1 LQLATAIIG
10 VASLSLILLPLLN
23 VRRRSGAAA
32 GTLMAVLV
40 YFFALGAGFML
51 LEVGLI
57 HRTIVFV
64 GSPGA
69 AVSVVIAS
77 ILSSSGL
84 GSLASDRVRCSAVR
98 SLVFALVG
106 LLAVGAFYQLGA
118 SALFDALF
126 RLPTWARGLTASLAL
141 APAGFFAGWFFPV
154 GLRVASARSE
164 ALVPWA
170 IAVNGFASVL
180 GSLATLSLGVSFGF
194 RRVFLVALV
203 GYVLAV
209 CLVLPVALRAGRP
222 VVPAET

>member
-1 LQLATAIIG
+1 
-10 VASLSLILLPLLN
+10 
-23 VRRRSGAAA
+23 
-32 GTLMAVLV
+32 MAVLV

-84 GSLASDRVRCSAVR
+84 GSLASDRVRCSAAR

-106 LLAVGAFYQLGA
+106 LLAVGAFYQFGA
-118 SALFDALF
+118 SAVFDALF

-209 CLVLPVALRAGRP
+209 FLVLPVALRAVRP
-222 VVPAET
+222 AVPAGT